1 MTFFKI
7 MDEIAKRQGSYHI
20 ECKSSLGTVRDDIIY
35 EEQLEES
42 KMIKV
47 FQSVLSEQESLRSES
62 VAFNCNEYITEF
74 IDLIRL
80 PWIHPKDLLTTLKSS
95 KYFNTEHIF
104 EAL

>member
-47 FQSVLSEQESLRSES
+47 F
-62 VAFNCNEYITEF
+62 
-74 IDLIRL
+74 
-80 PWIHPKDLLTTLKSS
+80 
-95 KYFNTEHIF
+95 
-104 EAL
+104 